1 MMLWNQAS
9 TEEKELILIFMESLV
24 KEKARTV

>member
-1 MMLWNQAS
+1 MLWNQAS